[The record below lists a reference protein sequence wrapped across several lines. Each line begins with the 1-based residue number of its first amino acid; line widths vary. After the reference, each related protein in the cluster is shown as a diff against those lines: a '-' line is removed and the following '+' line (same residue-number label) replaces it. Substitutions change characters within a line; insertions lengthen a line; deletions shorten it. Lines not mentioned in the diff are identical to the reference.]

1 MNINDFKLESE
12 ELRALSMFY
21 GQGSEWL
28 PLPDMTEHGRECIDM
43 LVLSGL
49 LERKGKP
56 GAWLDEWRLTP
67 AGFNV
72 INLAGFG
79 EVSSD
84 TRDRP
89 VC

>member
-1 MNINDFKLESE
+1 MNDFKFEPE
-12 ELRALSMFY
+12 ELRALGMFY
-21 GQGSEWL
+21 GQGTDWL
-28 PLPDMTEHGRECIDM
+28 PLPDMTEHGRECIDI

-49 LERKGKP
+49 LERKGSA

-72 INLAGFG
+72 INLAGYG
-79 EVSSD
+79 EVTSE
-84 TRDRP
+84 TRGRP